1 MRFCAG
7 VVMLWL
13 VAASSVEGALVLDQ
27 TNLVSEV
34 EGGPALANGYSQT
47 FTVGLHGKLAR
58 IDVQIGKTSG
68 GQSSTT
74 FELRSTSG
82 GLIGGVIFST
92 SVSVPLVTFAG
103 PQPVTSID
111 VSSLNLTVNP
121 GDLLAIRFT
130 GGSGFWGNKSNFLP
144 PVPPSNIAV
153 NVSSYDRGTA
163 YDGSFNPISTFDM
176 TFQTFIEP
184 DTETVGGGDP
194 PPFEL
199 LQNSDGAVTVDL
211 PNGAG
216 GGEFSAYTGQ
226 ASLSEVLGGDVS
238 GLVPIDFLLPGN
250 TFQYWNLEYTGTLGS
265 GATVTFSYDES
276 LLLPGTNESAL
287 AIYHFHNGQWT
298 PQSGVVDP
306 VNNTITV
313 AGITSFSDW
322 GLGIGAAQVAAVPEP
337 SSFVIFGLSLIGGA
351 VALRR
356 RRLS

>member
-1 MRFCAG
+1 
-7 VVMLWL
+7 VK
-13 VAASSVEGALVLDQ
+13 GALVVDQ

-34 EGGPALANGYSQT
+34 EGGLGLGNYMQT

-58 IDVQIGKTSG
+58 IDVQIGKLSG
-68 GQSSTT
+68 GPASAT
-74 FELRSTSG
+74 FELRSTTG

-92 SVSVPLVTFAG
+92 SISVPTVTFFG
-103 PQPVTSID
+103 PFPVTSVD
-111 VSSLNLTVNP
+111 VSSLNLTVDP
-121 GDLLAIRFT
+121 GDLLAIDI
-130 GGSGFWGNKSNFLP
+130 GGAPGFWANKLISIP
-144 PVPPSNIAV
+144 PVPPSNTV
-153 NVSSYDRGTA
+153 GSVGSYDRGDP
-163 YDGSFNPISTFDM
+163 YDGFFNPVSNYDM
-176 TFQTFIEP
+176 AFRTFIAP

-199 LQNSDGAVTVDL
+199 LQSSDGAVTVDL

-226 ASLSEVLGGDVS
+226 ASLAEVLGGDVS
-238 GLVPIDFLLPGN
+238 GLAPIDFLLPGN

-265 GATVTFSYDES
+265 GATVTFGYDES

-313 AGITSFSDW
+313 AGITGFSDW
-322 GLGIGAAQVAAVPEP
+322 GLGLAAEQVAAVPEP
-337 SSFVIFGLSLIGGA
+337 SSFVVFGLSLIGGA